1 MNFDEL
7 DDDVYDVCDFSDV
20 IVKEFAGEPDR
31 FTMESIDWH
40 TNIFKFVNPNNI
52 LYIPDQHYL
61 I

>member
-20 IVKEFAGEPDR
+20 IVKEFAGEADR
-31 FTMESIDWH
+31 FTMESIKWH
-40 TNIFKFVNPNNI
+40 TNIFGFINPSNT

-61 I
+61 V